1 MTDSLQGI
9 RVLDLGQYLAGP
21 LAARMLADQG
31 AEVVRVEPPGGPRWA
46 TPLNGEL
53 LRERARTVILDLATE
68 SGRDEARRLARQ
80 SDVVV
85 ENFRPGVMSRL
96 GLAPDDLLTRDP
108 RLVVC
113 SLPGFGS
120 RDPRAALPGWEGVV
134 LAAAGCYATRSR
146 EMLQGEWWPT
156 DGPAFT
162 PLLLGS
168 VFGATLGVVGI
179 TAALLARERDG
190 LGQLV
195 EVPLHDAFFEAIG
208 ARALT
213 YERNTPPGALLG
225 SGFYRCSDGRY
236 VSLITVW
243 YRHLEWFLVAA
254 GREEWLAD
262 GSANY
267 EALKN
272 DDRAR
277 VELGHRMVDLLAT
290 RTASEWEELGRHAGV
305 PLAAVRTAA
314 EWQAE
319 APRLVPESVRV
330 DASGVRPAP
339 VVRVHDQGP
348 AIRRERGGASSE
360 GEGPLAGTR
369 VVDMTRVLAA
379 PTVARILAELGAEV
393 TKVDVAPG
401 TTRAGLREPFFHE
414 SVNRGKRLLV
424 ADVHSPDGEEQIAEL
439 CAGADVL
446 VTSFT
451 QPALRRLG
459 VDVGTIAGTA
469 PHLVHAYVNAF
480 GRSGPWADLRGY
492 AEIANTVTGITA
504 RTLGAGPPSGV
515 APNVDLPRSPA
526 TDYAAGILGAFA
538 VLLGLLRRERAG
550 RVSAVETTLVDAA
563 CLEQLAQLHGS
574 DEPADVTGMLG
585 WSELQRLYRTSD
597 GWVFVGISE
606 TQRDALADLV
616 GASDAVGLAKVFAQ
630 RTAHDTCALVAEA
643 GGAAHPLVPVDDLLE
658 AGGIAD
664 RLGLRLEQQSPV
676 FGAVVQPGPVI
687 WLSRTPMR
695 AGALPDPVGLTA
707 RTDHPVPDYQEATP

>member
-1 MTDSLQGI
+1 
-9 RVLDLGQYLAGP
+9 
-21 LAARMLADQG
+21 MLADQG
-31 AEVVRVEPPGGPRWA
+31 AEVTRVEPPGGPRWA
-46 TPLNGEL
+46 TPLNDEL
-53 LRERARTVILDLATE
+53 LRDRARTVTLDLATE
-68 SGRDEARRLARQ
+68 PGCDEARRLARQ
-80 SDVVV
+80 SDVVL
-85 ENFRPGVMSRL
+85 ENFRPGVMARL
-96 GLAPDDLLTRDP
+96 GLAPDDLLASDP
-108 RLVVC
+108 HLVVC

-134 LAAAGCYATRSR
+134 LAAAGCYATGSR

-168 VFGATLGVVGI
+168 VFGAMLGAVGI

-213 YERNTPPGALLG
+213 YERNAPPGALLG

-243 YRHLEWFLVAA
+243 YRHLEWFLHAA

-262 GSANY
+262 GSTGY
-267 EALKN
+267 HALMN

-277 VELGHRMVDLLAT
+277 TELGRRLVDLLAT
-290 RTASEWEELGRHAGV
+290 RTASEWEELARGAGV

-314 EWQAE
+314 EWRAE
-319 APRLVPESVRV
+319 APGLVPESVRV
-330 DASGVRPAP
+330 EPSGVWPAP
-339 VVRVHDQGP
+339 VVRVHDRGP
-348 AIRRERGGASSE
+348 DVRRERGAMPTGA
-360 GEGPLAGTR
+360 EGPLAGTR

-401 TTRAGLREPFFHE
+401 RSRAGLREPFFHE
-414 SVNRGKRLLV
+414 AVNRGKQLLV
-424 ADVHSPDGEEQIAEL
+424 ADVHAPGGADRVAEL
-439 CAGADVL
+439 CAEADVL
-446 VTSFT
+446 VTNFT

-459 VDVGTIAGTA
+459 VDVETIGATA

-480 GRSGPWADLRGY
+480 GTSGPWADLRGY

-574 DEPADVTGMLG
+574 DDPADVTGMLG
-585 WSELQRLYRTSD
+585 WSDLQRLYRTSD
-597 GWVFVGISE
+597 GWVFVGIAE
-606 TQRDALADLV
+606 AQRDALADLV
-616 GASDAVGLAKVFAQ
+616 GVSDAEGLEKLLAE
-630 RTAHDTCALVAEA
+630 RTADGAGALIAEA
-643 GGAAHPLVPVDDLLE
+643 GGAAHRVVPMDDLLE

-664 RLGLRLEQQSPV
+664 RLGLRLEQQSPI

-687 WLSRTPMR
+687 RLSRTPMR
-695 AGALPDPVGLTA
+695 AGSLPDPVGLA
-707 RTDHPVPDYQEATP
+707 DRTDPRVPANQEATS